1 MARRPTIEFER
12 PIVELEERLEEL
24 KTSPAAV
31 VPNLAREIKDLEKQ
45 LRGLKKKVYSSL
57 TPWQKVQL
65 ARHPLRPH
73 FSNYIENMF
82 TDFIELHGDRHYSDD
97 SALVGGVA
105 RFQGRSVVLV
115 GHEKG
120 RNVKDR
126 LSRNFGMPQPEGY
139 RKALRIFAL
148 AEKFRLP
155 LISFIDTQGA
165 YPGIGAEQRGQA
177 IAIAKNLRALSRL
190 RTPVVA
196 VNIGEGGS
204 GGALAIGVG
213 DRLFMLENAYYSV
226 ITPEGC
232 ASILWDD
239 ASKAEEAAKALKLTA
254 DDLRR
259 IGIVDAVIP
268 EPLGGAHREPAK
280 IYVDL
285 REILDSALAELGKI
299 PLEALVDARYKRIRA
314 VGVFEEDRFAELS
327 RDIHLVEGAD
337 DETRGTDQ
345 RR

>member
-1 MARRPTIEFER
+1 MARKPTIEFER

-31 VPNLAREIKDLEKQ
+31 VPDLAQEIRELEKQ
-45 LRGLKKKVYSSL
+45 LRGLKKRVYSSL

-73 FSNYIENMF
+73 FSNYLENIF
-82 TDFIELHGDRHYSDD
+82 TDFIEFHGDRHFSDD
-97 SALVGGVA
+97 SALVGGLA
-105 RFQGRSVVLV
+105 RFQGRSVVVV

-120 RNVKDR
+120 RDVKDR
-126 LSRNFGMPQPEGY
+126 LKRNFGMPQPEGY

-190 RTPVVA
+190 RTPVIA

-232 ASILWDD
+232 ASILWGE
-239 ASKAEEAAKALKLTA
+239 ASKAEEAADALKLTA
-254 DDLRR
+254 ADLR
-259 IGIVDAVIP
+259 GYGLVDEVIP
-268 EPLGGAHREPAK
+268 EHLGGAHREPTTTYTA
-280 IYVDL
+280 L
-285 REILDSALAELGKI
+285 REILGSTLTELGKI

-314 VGVFEEDRFAELS
+314 VGVFEADRFAELS
-327 RDIHLVEGAD
+327 KDIDL
-337 DETRGTDQ
+337 
-345 RR
+345 